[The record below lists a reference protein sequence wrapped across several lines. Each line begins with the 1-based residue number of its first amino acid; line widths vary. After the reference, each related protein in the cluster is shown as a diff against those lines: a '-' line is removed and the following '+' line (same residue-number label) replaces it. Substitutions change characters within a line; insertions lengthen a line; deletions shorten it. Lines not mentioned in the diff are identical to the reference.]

1 MEQIL
6 QNSSSK
12 LINFNVPNYLITNF
26 DNLVKFK
33 QMSRTSVLIQ
43 LMDSFIRNE
52 RKQIEE
58 DGNLNELIVD
68 VQRRNQKTYKKE
80 LVKIKEGVNSD
91 FDDPINIP
99 NLNPNNQTSH
109 WSVVG
114 DQSWE
119 DSY

>member
-80 LVKIKEGVNSD
+80 LVKIKEGVNKD
-91 FDDPINIP
+91 YEDPITIP
-99 NLNPNNQTSH
+99 SQNDIDRP
-109 WSVVG
+109 SVWTTVN
-114 DQSWE
+114 SNWE